1 LELTF
6 GDSLGDFDVKQH
18 IFLLALF
25 ASICF
30 FSCDKFREDGATDIA
45 YNEYEDTS
53 LAKIIVKGKL
63 VVGVMDYAPPCA
75 FKDTSG
81 KMVGFDVDIFRE
93 VASRL
98 DVDVEF
104 KVINWGLK
112 DELLD
117 EGEIDCIASAFTI
130 SKSRQLSYA
139 LTMPTLYNAQ
149 VAVVKKASNIYD
161 IKDLNDKTIGILD
174 NSNVEEVLKEA
185 HNDLSFKKVVEYSS
199 FLTSIEDLQM
209 HAVDAVFIDLL
220 IINYMMRNNPTDFRI
235 LDSALTSEKYT
246 YAFRRGD
253 KLLRDAVEKIM
264 LELEYE
270 GRVLEASK
278 KWFAGDIYL
287 FGR

>member
-1 LELTF
+1 M
-6 GDSLGDFDVKQH
+6 KQR

-25 ASICF
+25 ASIFF
-30 FSCDKFREDGATDIA
+30 FSCDKLREESTSNIA

-75 FKDTSG
+75 FKDTLG
-81 KMVGFDVDIFRE
+81 NIVGFDVDIFKE

-98 DVDVEF
+98 DIDVEF
-104 KVINWGLK
+104 KVINWAAK
-112 DELLD
+112 DELLE
-117 EGEIDCIASAFTI
+117 EGEIDCIASSFTL
-130 SKSRQLSYA
+130 SKTRQLNYS
-139 LTMPTLYNAQ
+139 LTTPTLYNAQ
-149 VAVVKKASNIYD
+149 VVVVKKASNIYD
-161 IKDLNDKTIGILD
+161 IPDLNGKKVGILGS
-174 NSNVEEVLKEA
+174 SNLEEFLKEM
-185 HNDLSFKKVVEYSS
+185 HDNVSFKKVTTYNS
-199 FLTSIEDLQM
+199 FLAAIDDLKM
-209 HAVDAVFIDLL
+209 YVVDAVVMDLL
-220 IINYMMRNNPTDFRI
+220 IINYMIQHDSTDFRI
-235 LDSALTSEKYT
+235 LDSAVTSEKYT

-278 KWFAGDIYL
+278 KWFGSDIYL

>member
-1 LELTF
+1 MKQ
-6 GDSLGDFDVKQH
+6 LG
-18 IFLLALF
+18 FLLVLF
-25 ASICF
+25 ASIFF
-30 FSCDKFREDGATDIA
+30 FSCVRFREENASGIA

-63 VVGVMDYAPPCA
+63 IVGVMDYAPPCA
-75 FKDTSG
+75 FKDTLG
-81 KMVGFDVDIFRE
+81 NMVGFDVDIFKE

-104 KVINWGLK
+104 KVINWGAK
-112 DELLD
+112 DELLED
-117 EGEIDCIASAFTI
+117 GEIDCIASAFTL
-130 SKSRQLSYA
+130 SKARQLNYS

-149 VAVVKKASNIYD
+149 VVVVKEASNIYD
-161 IKDLNDKTIGILD
+161 IPDLNDKNIGVLG
-174 NSNVEEVLKEA
+174 NSNLEEILKETYS
-185 HNDLSFKKVVEYSS
+185 HFKKINRYNS
-199 FLTSIEDLQM
+199 FLVALEDLKM
-209 HAVDAVFIDLL
+209 YAVDAVVMDLL
-220 IINYMMRNNPTDFRI
+220 IANHMLQNNATDLRI
-235 LDSALTSEKYT
+235 LDSAITSEKYT

-278 KWFAGDIYL
+278 KWFGSDIYL